1 MAAKQKLSY
10 IAFLF
15 LIQIPNIDVLNLH
28 VTDNFVYWEVSFTD
42 QQINLLN
49 FKVQVSLGAIYFLL
63 EQTPFWGL

>member
-63 EQTPFWGL
+63 EQTPFWG